1 MKSKAFHLL
10 LCAIVGISMISGCG
24 GQSTSTNTGSESNAS
39 SDTADGSNESISV
52 DKNILSVEITI
63 PASMYGEEGAN
74 EESLEIDKD
83 AYPDLEYT
91 INDDGSVTY
100 KMSKS
105 THQKFLDELKASL
118 DEGFQEL
125 TDQESDSYVASFTEI
140 SYNDDLSVF
149 NVIVDPEAYTSWDTL
164 YALSLE
170 IAGMYYQAFT
180 GVDSDDLFVEVNF
193 INETTNEIIDTI
205 NTDSLQE
212 ASESLS
218 GSETTSNELMENISF
233 HEYGFE
239 TGVVSTF
246 ENNNDEDV
254 TIHGNITYYDSSGNM
269 LSSETAILWDCAK
282 NGTGSL
288 AFQGPL
294 DADYNYVAFDS
305 FDVSYTVEDASTNFS
320 VENLQNQID
329 VKSNPGSDGG
339 VTAMLTNNTGNT
351 LDEIDLMCV
360 YFSGS
365 EAVGYTSEFIWTCGE
380 TASVSFAP
388 PMNANWEAVSYDN
401 YEIFIN
407 STIIYS
413 E

>member
-52 DKNILSVEITI
+52 DKNVLSVEITI

-233 HEYGFE
+233 HH
-239 TGVVSTF
+239 SR
-246 ENNNDEDV
+246 
-254 TIHGNITYYDSSGNM
+254 
-269 LSSETAILWDCAK
+269 
-282 NGTGSL
+282 
-288 AFQGPL
+288 
-294 DADYNYVAFDS
+294 
-305 FDVSYTVEDASTNFS
+305 
-320 VENLQNQID
+320 
-329 VKSNPGSDGG
+329 
-339 VTAMLTNNTGNT
+339 
-351 LDEIDLMCV
+351 
-360 YFSGS
+360 
-365 EAVGYTSEFIWTCGE
+365 
-380 TASVSFAP
+380 
-388 PMNANWEAVSYDN
+388 
-401 YEIFIN
+401 
-407 STIIYS
+407 
-413 E
+413 